1 VWGRV
6 GHAPTVRLLGKALRQ
21 GAELKN
27 FS

>member
-6 GHAPTVRLLGKALRQ
+6 GHAPTVRLCGKALWQ
-21 GAELKN
+21 AAELKN